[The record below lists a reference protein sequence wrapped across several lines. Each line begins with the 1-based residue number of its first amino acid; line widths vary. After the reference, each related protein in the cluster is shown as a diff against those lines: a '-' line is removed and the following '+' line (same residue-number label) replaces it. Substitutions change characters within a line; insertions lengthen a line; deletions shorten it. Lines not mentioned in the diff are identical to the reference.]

1 MHISYNARTIFWST
15 LFPPVSIEREIQEIL
30 ISTWF
35 CHFFSQMCVQK
46 VEINLFFFFNGQT
59 YREERKPTKFLLFK
73 WHTHWHTQKRR
84 RKTFFSFS
92 SCVRFMLG
100 AYIYLGRGLWWPMI
114 WTTRTKWRCCCASII
129 YFIFVILNVRI
140 SSVWTTSVRWSFFF
154 SKCYS
159 STMSLLICA
168 WEGVAPPSRDC
179 WRINIFSRRNLTVR
193 NWCTFTCSSL
203 TASHTAEMSLLAFHL
218 VFSIHFIRLNFEF
231 WSLHSRLNVNKQVQC
246 YIWLHTPLNLF
257 CGIRT
262 K

>member
-1 MHISYNARTIFWST
+1 MGRHIEKKENPQNF
-15 LFPPVSIEREIQEIL
+15 
-30 ISTWF
+30 
-35 CHFFSQMCVQK
+35 FFS
-46 VEINLFFFFNGQT
+46 NDT
-59 YREERKPTKFLLFK
+59 
-73 WHTHWHTQKRR
+73 HTHK
-84 RKTFFSFS
+84 KEEEKPFFLFLRVYVLCLAHIFTWDADYGDRWYGQHAQSDAAAVQVLFISFLW
-92 SCVRFMLG
+92 FWMLEF
-100 AYIYLGRGLWWPMI
+100 RP
-114 WTTRTKWRCCCASII
+114 
-129 YFIFVILNVRI
+129 FEQQ
-140 SSVWTTSVRWSFFF
+140 VWGGPFF

-246 YIWLHTPLNLF
+246 YIWLHTPLNLC

>member
-1 MHISYNARTIFWST
+1 MVDPFSACEYR
-15 LFPPVSIEREIQEIL
+15 ERDTRDFDIHLIL
-30 ISTWF
+30 S
-35 CHFFSQMCVQK
+35 FFSQMCVQK

-154 SKCYS
+154 QNAIAQLCPFWYVRGKVSHHRRETADG
-159 STMSLLICA
+159 STFSVGGISQCA
-168 WEGVAPPSRDC
+168 IDAPSPVAP
-179 WRINIFSRRNLTVR
+179 
-193 NWCTFTCSSL
+193 
-203 TASHTAEMSLLAFHL
+203 
-218 VFSIHFIRLNFEF
+218 
-231 WSLHSRLNVNKQVQC
+231 
-246 YIWLHTPLNLF
+246 
-257 CGIRT
+257 
-262 K
+262 